1 MNAWCVHRC
10 GLPVKAASP
19 ELEPEARATPPH
31 VLSRAMIG
39 DMGEREVTP
48 IRSDI
53 EGGEAIIEGKTR
65 SGGFARGVARTE

>member
-1 MNAWCVHRC
+1 MNAWRVRRCVC
-10 GLPVKAASP
+10 PVKAASP
-19 ELEPEARATPPH
+19 ELEPIARATPPH

-53 EGGEAIIEGKTR
+53 EGGDAINRGTR
-65 SGGFARGVARTE
+65 ERLVEFYIHVKS

>member
-1 MNAWCVHRC
+1 MNAWRVHRC
-10 GLPVKAASP
+10 GLAVKAASP
-19 ELEPEARATPPH
+19 ELEPIARATPPH

-53 EGGEAIIEGKTR
+53 EGGDALNRGKD
-65 SGGFARGVARTE
+65 